1 VGWRDADWAD
11 EDHAVTATDHTRAIA
26 WGALAV
32 ALLAIAGVLLTLLN

>member
-11 EDHAVTATDHTRAIA
+11 EDHAVAATDHTRAIA

-32 ALLAIAGVLLTLLN
+32 ALLAVAGVLLTLLN